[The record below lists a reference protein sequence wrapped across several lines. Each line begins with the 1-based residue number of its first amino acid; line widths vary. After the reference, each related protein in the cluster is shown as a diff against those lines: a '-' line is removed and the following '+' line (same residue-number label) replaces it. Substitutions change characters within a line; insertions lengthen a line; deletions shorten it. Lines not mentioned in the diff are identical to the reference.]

1 MTKQPLYIVTD
12 TREQKPYLFDRF
24 PFVTTCKGTLP
35 AGDYSLRTMENI
47 VALERK
53 ALDDLISCL
62 CHDRDRFE
70 RELLKLR
77 GYALKAVVIEG
88 SISDVSRKNYKSDMH
103 PTAVLQSCLAFFVRY
118 QVPFLFCETRRTAE
132 YVTVSLLEKFVR
144 EQAKN
149 LETYNSQGEKDHAE
163 GKDPGQTTPGI

>member
-12 TREQKPYLFDRF
+12 TREQKPFLFDRF
-24 PFVTTCKGTLP
+24 PLVTTCKGTLP
-35 AGDYSLRTMENI
+35 AGDYSLRTMESF

-62 CHDRDRFE
+62 CHGRDRFE

-77 GYALKAVVIEG
+77 GYALKAVIIEG
-88 SISDVSRKNYKSDMH
+88 SISDVSRKNYRSDMH

-132 YVTVSLLEKFVR
+132 YVTVSLLEKYLR
-144 EQAKN
+144 EHVKT
-149 LETYNSQGEKDHAE
+149 LETYNSQGGNDHAE
-163 GKDPGQTTPGI
+163 GKDAGQAEAGI